1 MIPVL
6 KVFFSQSLLKM
17 IVEQLEFFFYLHPP
31 HSMKKGDS
39 LTPLVLDN
47 DDKD

>member
-1 MIPVL
+1 MIPV

-17 IVEQLEFFFYLHPP
+17 IVEQFEFYFYLRPP
-31 HSMKKGDS
+31 HSIKKGDS